1 MRLERRRPRL
11 HECEARKGSRDL
23 RPAKFDV
30 AEKRDVAGGDAC
42 VPVAS
47 AGQTDIENTSLD
59 RCTKV
64 RFLIPFHRHA
74 ASLEL
79 SVSRD
84 PTASN
89 MSLLAEPGTAS
100 TREHSE
106 KTLTSPA
113 QKEYKTFI
121 ACLTSPIERPLSD
134 NTKSGLA
141 TFSVT
146 RHSIGSCSY
155 LDRA

>member
-59 RCTKV
+59 SRPGN
-64 RFLIPFHRHA
+64 FLA
-74 ASLEL
+74 AIGPTTDITEL
-79 SVSRD
+79 YPVVAR
-84 PTASN
+84 
-89 MSLLAEPGTAS
+89 
-100 TREHSE
+100 
-106 KTLTSPA
+106 
-113 QKEYKTFI
+113 
-121 ACLTSPIERPLSD
+121 
-134 NTKSGLA
+134 
-141 TFSVT
+141 
-146 RHSIGSCSY
+146 
-155 LDRA
+155 